1 MISGIANILGWV
13 IRLIYNHSNYF
24 ISIILFTI
32 LTKLILLPLYISQIK
47 STEEMNKVAPMVKKI
62 QEKYKDNKE
71 KQSEELMKIYAEHK
85 VNPVAG
91 CLPAL
96 IQIPLILSM
105 FYIVKQPLTYVINM
119 PQEQIVEYTKTYLGK
134 EEVTEKEVKAYEINV
149 ANEYDLIDMNVGKY
163 INLGKAP
170 QDVFNKEESKK
181 AHPIALIVPILSI
194 VFSIVSTKLAQKN
207 SNMTEEQ
214 LEMQKSMNVMM
225 PLLSA
230 SIAYSMPLAL
240 GIYWLL
246 GSILGILQQLFI
258 NKFVKNKEDKDLLG
272 ESKGGI

>member
-246 GSILGILQQLFI
+246 GSILGILQQVFI

>member
-149 ANEYDLIDMNVGKY
+149 ANEYDLIDMNVSKY

-246 GSILGILQQLFI
+246 GSILGILQQVFI

>member
-149 ANEYDLIDMNVGKY
+149 ANEYDLIDMNVGNY

-258 NKFVKNKEDKDLLG
+258 NKFVKNKDDKDLLG

>member
-1 MISGIANILGWV
+1 MIAAIANILGWI
-13 IRLIYNHSNYF
+13 IRLIYNHTNYL

-32 LTKLILLPLYISQIK
+32 LTKLILVPLNISQIK
-47 STEEMNKVAPMVKKI
+47 STEKTNEIAKSAKKI
-62 QEKYKDNKE
+62 QDKYKNDKN
-71 KQSEELMKIYAEHK
+71 KQSEELLKLYSENK
-85 VNPVAG
+85 VNPFSG

-96 IQIPLILSM
+96 IQIPLILAM
-105 FYIVKQPLTYVINM
+105 FYIVKQPLTYIINM
-119 PQEQIVEYTKTYLGK
+119 PQEQIVEYTKDYLQK
-134 EEVTEKEVKAYEINV
+134 EEVSEKEAKAYEIQV
-149 ANEYDLIDMNVGKY
+149 ANEYSLIDMNVGKY

-170 QDVFNKEESKK
+170 QDVFSNDENKK
-181 AHPIALIVPILSI
+181 AHPITLLVPVLSI
-194 VFSIVSTKLAQKN
+194 LFSIISTKISQKN

-214 LEMQKSMNVMM
+214 LEMQKSMNIMM

-258 NKFVKNKEDKDLLG
+258 NKFVKNKQDKNLLKLD
-272 ESKGGI
+272 KGGI

>member
-119 PQEQIVEYTKTYLGK
+119 PQEQIVEYTKTYLGE

-149 ANEYDLIDMNVGKY
+149 ANEYNLIDMNVGKY

-258 NKFVKNKEDKDLLG
+258 NKFVKNKDDKDLLG

>member
-119 PQEQIVEYTKTYLGK
+119 PQEQIVEYTKTYLGE

-149 ANEYDLIDMNVGKY
+149 ANEYNLIDMNVGKY

>member
-149 ANEYDLIDMNVGKY
+149 ANEYDLIDMNVGNY

>member
-1 MISGIANILGWV
+1 MIAAISSILGWI
-13 IRLIYNHSNYF
+13 IRIIYNHTNYF
-24 ISIILFTI
+24 VSIILFTI
-32 LTKLILLPLYISQIK
+32 LTKLMLLPLYISQIK
-47 STEEMNKVAPMVKKI
+47 STEELNKIGPMAQKI
-62 QEKYKDNKE
+62 QEKYKNDKN
-71 KQSEELMKIYAEHK
+71 KQSEELMKLYAEHK

-96 IQIPLILSM
+96 IQIPLIFAM

-119 PQEQIVEYTKTYLGK
+119 PQEQIVEYTKQYLNK
-134 EEVTEKEVKAYEINV
+134 EEVSENETKQFEINV
-149 ANEYDLIDMNVGKY
+149 ANEFGLIDMNVGKY

-170 QDVFNKEESKK
+170 KDVFNEDVSKK

-194 VFSIVSTKLAQKN
+194 VFSILSTKISQAN

-214 LEMQKSMNVMM
+214 KEMQKSMNLMM

-246 GSILGILQQLFI
+246 GSILGILQQLYI
-258 NKFVKNKEDKDLLG
+258 NKVVRKQKELLKLG
-272 ESKGGI
+272 KGGV

>member
-24 ISIILFTI
+24 VSIILFTI
-32 LTKLILLPLYISQIK
+32 LTKLILLPLFISQIK
-47 STEEMNKVAPMVKKI
+47 STEQMNKMNPMIEKI
-62 QEKYKDNKE
+62 KEKYKNDKNK
-71 KQSEELMKIYAEHK
+71 QAEELTKLYADSKI
-85 VNPVAG
+85 NPLAG

-96 IQIPLILSM
+96 IQIPLILAM
-105 FYIVKQPLTYVINM
+105 FYIVRQPLTYVINM
-119 PQEQIVEYTKTYLGK
+119 PQEQVVEYTKQYLNK
-134 EEVTEKEVKAYEINV
+134 EEVTEKETKAYEINV

-170 QDVFNKEESKK
+170 QDVFNKEETKK

-194 VFSIVSTKLAQKN
+194 VFSIISTKISQKN

-214 LEMQKSMNVMM
+214 LEMQKSMNIMM

-246 GSILGILQQLFI
+246 GSILGILQQIFI
-258 NKFVKNKEDKDLLG
+258 NKVVKNKKDLLVIG
-272 ESKGGI
+272 KGGV

>member
-1 MISGIANILGWV
+1 MISGIANILGWI

-47 STEEMNKVAPMVKKI
+47 STEEMNKITPMVKKI
-62 QEKYKDNKE
+62 QEKYKNNKE

-105 FYIVKQPLTYVINM
+105 FYIVRQPLTYVINM
-119 PQEQIVEYTKTYLGK
+119 PQQEIVEYTKTYLGK
-134 EEVTEKEVKAYEINV
+134 DEVTEKEAKAYEINV

-170 QDVFNKEESKK
+170 QDVFNKEEAKK

-194 VFSIVSTKLAQKN
+194 VFSIISTKLTQKN

-258 NKFVKNKEDKDLLG
+258 NKVVKNKENKDLLN

>member
-258 NKFVKNKEDKDLLG
+258 NKFVKNKDDKDLLG

>member
-1 MISGIANILGWV
+1 MISGIANILGWI
-13 IRLIYNHSNYF
+13 IRLIYNHTNYF
-24 ISIILFTI
+24 VSIILFTI

-47 STEEMNKVAPMVKKI
+47 STEEMNKIGPMAQKI
-62 QEKYKDNKE
+62 QDKYKNDKNK
-71 KQSEELMKIYAEHK
+71 QAEELTKLYAEHK
-85 VNPVAG
+85 INPIAG

-96 IQIPLILSM
+96 IQIPLILAM

-119 PQEQIVEYTKTYLGK
+119 PQEQIVEYTKQYLNK
-134 EEVTEKEVKAYEINV
+134 EEITEKEVKAYEINV
-149 ANEYDLIDMNVGKY
+149 ANEYGLIDMNVGKY

-170 QDVFNKEESKK
+170 QDVFNKDTSKK

-194 VFSIVSTKLAQKN
+194 VFSVISTKISQKN

-214 LEMQKSMNVMM
+214 MEMQKSMNIMM

-258 NKFVKNKEDKDLLG
+258 NNVVKKNKDLLEIG
-272 ESKGGI
+272 KGGI

>member
-13 IRLIYNHSNYF
+13 IRLIYNHTNYF

-32 LTKLILLPLYISQIK
+32 LTKLILLPLYISQMK
-47 STEEMNKVAPMVKKI
+47 STEEMNKITPLVKKI
-62 QEKYKDNKE
+62 QEKYKNNQE
-71 KQSEELMKIYAEHK
+71 KQSEELMKLYANHK
-85 VNPVAG
+85 INPIAG

-96 IQIPLILSM
+96 IQIPLIFAM

-119 PQEQIVEYTKTYLGK
+119 PQEQIIEYTKQYLNT
-134 EEVTEKEVKAYEINV
+134 EEVNEKIVKQYEIQV
-149 ANEYDLIDMNVGKY
+149 ANEYNLIDMNVGNY

-170 QDVFNKEESKK
+170 QDVFNNDTSKK

-194 VFSIVSTKLAQKN
+194 VFSIISTKLSQAN
-207 SNMTEEQ
+207 SNMTDEQ
-214 LEMQKSMNVMM
+214 KEMQKSMNIMM

-246 GSILGILQQLFI
+246 GSILSILQQLFI
-258 NKFVKNKEDKDLLG
+258 NKVVKNKKSKDLL
-272 ESKGGI
+272 ESSKGGI

>member
-62 QEKYKDNKE
+62 QEKYKNNKE